1 MCLES
6 RERDFLPSNFETHCY
21 LRTFLQCLSICRQ
34 HFSELG
40 LAKINCTLWCHGLA
54 KWNHLYVVRA
64 AQCSN
69 VCRKGSEVLGTG
81 STGCLLP
88 PVPRPPPSTPVRLVV
103 ETTPPENM
111 WEWFRRSAALSL
123 GVSTLF
129 PPSLLHFGRGEAI
142 TDREYVETELC
153 LWHLV
158 LEGPFGRD
166 RKKTWSPAASVFE
179 LEKETCVVR
188 GV

>member
-6 RERDFLPSNFETHCY
+6 RERDFLPSSFETHCY

-34 HFSELG
+34 FFSELG
-40 LAKINCTLWCHGLA
+40 LPKINCTLWCHGLA

-88 PVPRPPPSTPVRLVV
+88 P
-103 ETTPPENM
+103 
-111 WEWFRRSAALSL
+111 
-123 GVSTLF
+123 
-129 PPSLLHFGRGEAI
+129 
-142 TDREYVETELC
+142 
-153 LWHLV
+153 
-158 LEGPFGRD
+158 
-166 RKKTWSPAASVFE
+166 SPAPHLSPQWGWWWKLLLLRTCGNDLDVQPLSPWASPPCSPPLFSI
-179 LEKETCVVR
+179 LAGGRPSPTGNTLKQSSASDTSC
-188 GV
+188 